1 LQRVFVVG
9 ALIATLASG
18 CTAATERVV
27 PWYITRKLDSYLDLT
42 SQQEASAR
50 VVVDEILLVARTSEL
65 PHWISLMR
73 EVRLG
78 IHDGLTEESMGRLQ
92 RHYDAR
98 LDITVALLA
107 PRVAGLLAPLEK
119 RQIDHFAA
127 RMHEDLEE
135 QYKELDKPPAE
146 RAAAI
151 EKRGLKAVEDLVGDL
166 SDAQEQAVRGLIRT
180 IPNERTSQHRSA
192 EQHIERFRSFMLER
206 PSAARITAELSQM
219 WEHRYDAL
227 GPGHDKTARRAQQRQ
242 WLLSVFQLLTTEQRA
257 HAEEVI
263 TERIVTLKRF
273 VING

>member
-1 LQRVFVVG
+1 M
-9 ALIATLASG
+9 LASG

-42 SQQEASAR
+42 SQQEVAARAS
-50 VVVDEILLVARTSEL
+50 VDEILLVARTGEL
-65 PHWISLMR
+65 PHWISLLR
-73 EVRLG
+73 EVRQG
-78 IHDGLTEESMGRLQ
+78 IHDGLTDEAIGRLQ

-107 PRVAGLLAPLEK
+107 PRLSSLLAPLDAK
-119 RQIDHFAA
+119 QIDHFAA
-127 RMHEDLEE
+127 RMREDLEE
-135 QYKELDKPPAE
+135 QYKELDKPASE

-166 SDAQEQAVRGLIRT
+166 SDAQEEAVRGLIRT

-192 EQHIERFRSFMLER
+192 EQHIEHFRTFLLGR
-206 PSAARITAELSQM
+206 PGAARIETELRAM

-227 GPGHDKTARRAQQRQ
+227 GPGHDKATRRAQQRA
-242 WLLSVFQLLTTEQRA
+242 WLLHAYQLLTAEQRA